1 MFLSLNVTICYIIF
15 VNAIIWVKD
24 DFIIFAMLMS
34 LILGGITIALR
45 IGTEVNYHQI
55 IYMLEGRSIADFA
68 NSTAIHEL

>member
-1 MFLSLNVTICYIIF
+1 MFLSLNATICYIIF

-45 IGTEVNYHQI
+45 IGNEVDYLQI

-68 NSTAIHEL
+68 NSSAMHEL